1 MTEVWQKIEGDR
13 KCEDRA
19 AVWIVGV
26 WCVSLCYIQFWST
39 CRCYHAYIWSSM
51 PFWPGKKS
59 LHLMFGVIFF
69 FIWSSLHRM
78 LLRCVMNHWWKMF
91 PCLLSMWRLIC
102 FVWPRACISVTFHPG
117 FIHQGDIYGKLVLN
131 SVNLAWFSIV
141 YWRKNNLG

>member
-1 MTEVWQKIEGDR
+1 MGYALYSKFSELVQLSYILSFYIPVNPCFPIFSTSSILINLCPTELWGVLTWRNLISSFACYDQVVVTEVWQKIEGDR
-13 KCEDRA
+13 KCEDHA

-69 FIWSSLHRM
+69 LFEVH
-78 LLRCVMNHWWKMF
+78 CTV
-91 PCLLSMWRLIC
+91 CC
-102 FVWPRACISVTFHPG
+102 
-117 FIHQGDIYGKLVLN
+117 
-131 SVNLAWFSIV
+131 
-141 YWRKNNLG
+141 